1 MLSSCGL
8 KSEILKSYRYLDI
21 QNVFVSVLSK
31 LGIYLQQAVLDG
43 YGWVLKD
50 QSSRLSNVNKFLR
63 KVPEFLEKIDTI
75 HEMVIRGDIN
85 RLKAL
90 MDRRGWAQGKC

>member
-1 MLSSCGL
+1 M
-8 KSEILKSYRYLDI
+8 
-21 QNVFVSVLSK
+21 
-31 LGIYLQQAVLDG
+31 
-43 YGWVLKD
+43 
-50 QSSRLSNVNKFLR
+50 NKFLR

-90 MDRRGWAQGKC
+90 MDRRGWAQGRKIFTLVLLLCQ

>member
-1 MLSSCGL
+1 M
-8 KSEILKSYRYLDI
+8 
-21 QNVFVSVLSK
+21 
-31 LGIYLQQAVLDG
+31 
-43 YGWVLKD
+43 
-50 QSSRLSNVNKFLR
+50 NKFLR

-90 MDRRGWAQGKC
+90 MDRRGWAQGRNIFHFSSLTLSIEVNVCFVLH

>member
-1 MLSSCGL
+1 M
-8 KSEILKSYRYLDI
+8 DI

-31 LGIYLQQAVLDG
+31 LGIYPQQAVLDG